1 MCEIEKMTT
10 SFELSYKA
18 YGDPKM
24 PALMLL
30 MGLGTPAVAWPEPFI
45 AELVQRGL
53 YVVTPDNRD
62 SGGSPAA
69 MGDVTPRELIFSI
82 VRYVFGGRVAAPYT
96 LTDMADDVLRLMD
109 SLGLERAHV
118 AGVSLG
124 GMIAQCMA
132 VKAQHRVQSLI
143 CLSTA
148 AGNPRTGLGK
158 IRAIKAILTPPDSQT
173 PPEEHLRRV
182 MQAIGTPGE
191 VYEEE
196 FVARVLQASAEQPD
210 PLVAARRQLMALLA
224 EGNRIS
230 KLRQLY
236 VPTLVIHGLAVPLL
250 PSSAGKEIAAAI
262 RGAEFFGIPGMG
274 HDIPKKHWQEI
285 ADAIARHCYDAVRK
299 TRGR

>member
-1 MCEIEKMTT
+1 
-10 SFELSYKA
+10 
-18 YGDPKM
+18 
-24 PALMLL
+24 
-30 MGLGTPAVAWPEPFI
+30 
-45 AELVQRGL
+45 
-53 YVVTPDNRD
+53 
-62 SGGSPAA
+62 
-69 MGDVTPRELIFSI
+69 
-82 VRYVFGGRVAAPYT
+82 
-96 LTDMADDVLRLMD
+96 
-109 SLGLERAHV
+109 
-118 AGVSLG
+118 
-124 GMIAQCMA
+124 
-132 VKAQHRVQSLI
+132 
-143 CLSTA
+143 
-148 AGNPRTGLGK
+148 
-158 IRAIKAILTPPDSQT
+158 
-173 PPEEHLRRV
+173 

-236 VPTLVIHGLAVPLL
+236 VPTLVIHGLADPLL